1 MTTTTREFQ
10 NATVNAAIASLK
22 GKGRRRFLVA
32 DEVGLGKT
40 LVAREI
46 VRRLSTDGT
55 RPFTVYY
62 ITSNTKVSDQN
73 AQRLVDFLG
82 DASRHVVSTVDRL
95 GLIPLEGRRPPGLRL
110 YPLAPLTSFPS
121 LSTRPQTGKAGERA
135 FIARLLDRCYPGLEE
150 ELPRGFMQQRAVASW
165 AGLYNA
171 ASTWVDALP
180 AKFIAEYRSALVREF
195 GHNAR
200 KKIAAAASADKPL
213 RVLARLRRPL
223 AESCLLATPP
233 DLVIFDEFQ
242 RYRELL
248 KPAEDDRLVRA
259 LVDRKDGRGPAM
271 LLLSATPYRLYSE
284 AWEGSA
290 QNQPHHEL
298 FDIIEFL
305 GGKAIRSRAEG
316 LFEQF
321 GAILRRIGRATG
333 EAPDATLI
341 DHARTVR
348 SDIQTLLRPIIART
362 ERHDPADLN
371 WEGTHYLG
379 QSLQPSDL
387 QVYRHFADG
396 VPSKLKTAALPYWLS
411 VPLPA
416 QSLGIRYKIS
426 AGVTFKPG
434 RSVPAL
440 TPARQPRGNGDGWG
454 SAKLRALL
462 QVSPV
467 DHLALPWVAPSL
479 RWWPLAGGWSKAP
492 SPKVLLFSRFRAT
505 PQSVAGLTSLEVE
518 RRYAGTS
525 GISYNQAWARRKL
538 QAKVGQGATL
548 ALFHPSLFLI
558 RVTDPLKGRFAT
570 PAQARLT
577 VKRQLAAALRGF
589 AIPLR
594 TRPKADAKRRL
605 PGWHIL
611 AAVEKASGDFE
622 DGQASWGAMA
632 DDDGVLADL
641 LAQRAAVP
649 RLGWIS
655 PRELDDLADMALGGP
670 AITTG
675 RAWLRHYDRALGPDG
690 HWALTRFCWQRL
702 RHYLDNP
709 VFWGRLGDGKPT
721 RILQVAIVDGGF
733 ESLLDEHF
741 WLARA
746 RVSPDELIDDLH
758 EALGA
763 ASGWFTFKDLPAGPG
778 GIRVRCHAAV
788 PFGGT
793 DATEDPLANDDRA
806 KPVRSQELRRAFNA
820 PFWPHVLATT
830 SVGQEGL
837 DFHGWCDRIAHW
849 DLPSNPVDLEQ
860 REGRI
865 SRFGGLVVRRPLG
878 TLAGPDALSVTVER
892 GGSPW
897 CHLERLAEKNYAD
910 TSGLSPWWL
919 LKGAAIKRYVFSLP
933 QSRDVARFNRL
944 RRQRLLYR
952 LALGQPNQEDLVDL
966 LMSGGEDRAAALAAL
981 TLDLAAFRTS
991 SDNISA
997 AEILT

>member
-1 MTTTTREFQ
+1 MTTTPREFQ
-10 NATVNAAIASLK
+10 IATVKAAITCLK

-40 LVAREI
+40 LVAREL
-46 VRRLSTDGT
+46 VRRLSADGI
-55 RPFTVYY
+55 RPVIVYY

-73 AQRLVDFLG
+73 AERLVDFLG
-82 DASRHVVSTVDRL
+82 DAAKQAVSPVDRL
-95 GLIPLEGRRPPGLRL
+95 GLIPLEGKKRPGLRL

-121 LSTRPQTGKAGERA
+121 LSARPQTGKAGERA
-135 FIARLLDRCYPGLEE
+135 FIARLLGRCYPGLEE
-150 ELPRGFMQQRAVASW
+150 RLPHGFMQQRAVTSW
-165 AGLYNA
+165 TGVYKT
-171 ASTWVDALP
+171 ASTWVEALP
-180 AKFIAEYRSALVREF
+180 AKFVAEYRRALVREF
-195 GHNAR
+195 GHNVR
-200 KKIAAAASADKPL
+200 KKIADAACADKPL
-213 RVLARLRRPL
+213 RQLARLRRPL
-223 AESCLLATPP
+223 AEACLLATPP

-248 KPAEDDRLVRA
+248 RPAENDRLVRA
-259 LVDRKDGRGPAM
+259 LVDGKNGRGPAV

-284 AWEGSA
+284 AWESST
-290 QNQPHHEL
+290 QVQPHREL

-305 GGKAIRSRAEG
+305 GGKAARSQAET
-316 LFEQF
+316 LFDQF
-321 GAILRRIGRATG
+321 GAILRRIGRAAG
-333 EAPDATLI
+333 EEPDANLV
-341 DHARTVR
+341 DHARAVR
-348 SDIQTLLRPIIART
+348 SDIQALLRPMMART
-362 ERHDPADLN
+362 ERHDPADLD
-371 WEGTHYLG
+371 WEGTHHPS
-379 QSLQPSDL
+379 QSLRPSDL
-387 QVYRHFADG
+387 KVFRHFVEG
-396 VPSKLKTAALPYWLS
+396 VPEKLKTAALPYWLS

-426 AGVTFKPG
+426 DGVTFMPD

-440 TPARQPRGNGDGWG
+440 TAARRPRGSGDGWG

-462 QVSPV
+462 EVSPV
-467 DHLALPWVAPSL
+467 HHLALPWVAPSL
-479 RWWPLAGGWSKAP
+479 SWWPLAGGWSKAP

-505 PQSVAGLTSLEVE
+505 PQSVAALTSLEVE
-518 RRYAGTS
+518 QRYAHAV
-525 GISYNQAWARRKL
+525 GISYSQAWAKRKL
-538 QAKVGQGATL
+538 QAKVSQGATL
-548 ALFHPSLFLI
+548 ALFHPSPFLI

-577 VKRQLAAALRGF
+577 VKRQLAAALGGF
-589 AIPLR
+589 EIPIR
-594 TRPKADAKRRL
+594 TRPKTSAKRRL
-605 PGWHIL
+605 PGWHVL

-622 DGQASWGAMA
+622 DGQASWEAMA

-641 LAQRAAVP
+641 LGQRAAVP
-649 RLGWIS
+649 RLEWIS
-655 PRELDDLADMALGGP
+655 SRELNDLADMALGGP
-670 AITTG
+670 AIAAG
-675 RAWLRHYDRALGPDG
+675 RAWLRHYDCALGVDG
-690 HWALTRFCWQRL
+690 HSVLTRFCWHRL

-709 VFWGRLGDGKPT
+709 VFWGRVGDGKPT
-721 RILQVAIVDGGF
+721 NILQTAIVDGGF

-746 RVSPDELIDDLH
+746 RVSPGELIADLH

-763 ASGWFTFKDLPAGPG
+763 ASGWFTFKQLPAGPG
-778 GIRVRCHAAV
+778 GIRIRCHAAV

-793 DATEDPLANDDRA
+793 DATEDPLAGDDRA

-837 DFHGWCDRIAHW
+837 DFHSWCDRIAHW

-878 TLAGPDALSVTVER
+878 ILVGPAALAATAER

-897 CHLERLAEKNYAD
+897 CHLEKLAEKDHAD

-919 LKGAAIKRYVFSLP
+919 LKGAAIRRYVFSLP
-933 QSRDVARFNRL
+933 QSRDVARFKRL

-981 TLDLAAFRTS
+981 TLDLAAYRAPMGGT
-991 SDNISA
+991 DA
-997 AEILT
+997 AMPD

>member
-1 MTTTTREFQ
+1 M
-10 NATVNAAIASLK
+10 
-22 GKGRRRFLVA
+22 
-32 DEVGLGKT
+32 
-40 LVAREI
+40 
-46 VRRLSTDGT
+46 VRQLSSNGT
-55 RPFTVYY
+55 RPFIVYY

-82 DASRHVVSTVDRL
+82 DAARQAVSTIDRL
-95 GLIPLEGRRPPGLRL
+95 GLIPLEGKKRPGLRL

-121 LSTRPQTGKAGERA
+121 LNTRPQTGKAGERA
-135 FIARLLDRCYPGLEE
+135 FIARLLDRCYPNLEE
-150 ELPRGFMQQRAVASW
+150 DLPHGFMQQRAVASW
-165 AGLYNA
+165 ACVYKT

-180 AKFIAEYRSALVREF
+180 AKFITEYRSALVREF

-200 KKIAAAASADKPL
+200 KKIADAARADKPL

-223 AESCLLATPP
+223 AEACLLATPP

-248 KPAEDDRLVRA
+248 KPAENDRLVRA
-259 LVDRKDGRGPAM
+259 LVDGKDGRGPAM

-284 AWEGSA
+284 AWESSA

-305 GGKAIRSRAEG
+305 GGKAARSRAEA

-321 GAILRRIGRATG
+321 GAILRRIGRAVG
-333 EAPDATLI
+333 EEPDATLV
-341 DHARTVR
+341 DNARVVR
-348 SDIQTLLRPIIART
+348 SDIQALLLPMMART
-362 ERHDPADLN
+362 ERHDPAVLN
-371 WEGTHYLG
+371 WEGTHHPG
-379 QSLQPSDL
+379 QNLQPSDL

-396 VPSKLKTAALPYWLS
+396 VAEKLKTAALPYWLS

-440 TPARQPRGNGDGWG
+440 TTARRPRGSGDGWG

-462 QVSPV
+462 EVSPV
-467 DHLALPWVAPSL
+467 DQLALPWVAPSL
-479 RWWPLAGGWSKAP
+479 SWWPLEGGWSKAP

-518 RRYAGTS
+518 RRYAQAA

-538 QAKVGQGATL
+538 QTKVSQDATL
-548 ALFHPSLFLI
+548 ALFHPSPFLI
-558 RVTDPLKGRFAT
+558 RMTDPLKGRFAT
-570 PAQARLT
+570 PTQARLT
-577 VKRQLAAALRGF
+577 VKRQLAATLRGF
-589 AIPLR
+589 GIPIR
-594 TRPKADAKRRL
+594 TRPKAGAKRRL
-605 PGWHIL
+605 PGWHVL
-611 AAVEKASGDFE
+611 AAVEKASGDFQ
-622 DGQASWGAMA
+622 DGQASWEAMA
-632 DDDGVLADL
+632 DDDGVLANL
-641 LAQRAAVP
+641 LAQRAAVS
-649 RLGWIS
+649 RLEWIS

-670 AITTG
+670 AIATG
-675 RAWLRHYDRALGPDG
+675 RAWLRHYGCALEVDG
-690 HWALTRFCWQRL
+690 HLALTRFCWQRL

-721 RILQVAIVDGGF
+721 RILQAAIVDGGF

-758 EALGA
+758 DALGA

-793 DATEDPLANDDRA
+793 DAAEDPLAGDDRV
-806 KPVRSQELRRAFNA
+806 KPVRSHELRRAFNA

-837 DFHGWCDRIAHW
+837 DFHSWCDRIAHW
-849 DLPSNPVDLEQ
+849 DLPSNPVDIEQ

-878 TLAGPDALSVTVER
+878 TLVGPDALAATAER

-897 CHLERLAEKNYAD
+897 CHLERLAEKDHANP
-910 TSGLSPWWL
+910 SGLSPWWL

-933 QSRDVARFNRL
+933 QSRDIARFKRL
-944 RRQRLLYR
+944 RHQRLLYR

-981 TLDLAAFRTS
+981 TLDLAAYRAP
-991 SDNISA
+991 SDDTE
-997 AEILT
+997 AETPD